1 MNQGDEFLAD
11 GEVEQALQAYRSAAE
26 LAPDMDELP
35 FWHAL
40 TLAELDRM
48 DEAAPIFKSVF
59 RANPNWAELVK
70 RLPAAGLLKD
80 DPELM
85 QQILALVS
93 HGENGITI

>member
-1 MNQGDEFLAD
+1 
-11 GEVEQALQAYRSAAE
+11 
-26 LAPDMDELP
+26 
-35 FWHAL
+35 
-40 TLAELDRM
+40 M

>member
-1 MNQGDEFLAD
+1 MNQGDEFLANR
-11 GEVEQALQAYRSAAE
+11 EVEKALQAYRSAAE

-48 DEAAPIFKSVF
+48 DEAAPIFKAVF
-59 RANPNWAELVK
+59 QSNPNWAELVK

-85 QQILALVS
+85 QQILALVNPGS
-93 HGENGITI
+93 NR